1 MFAFSN
7 GEGVVVRY
15 SKTASTAEAIAVEL
29 ASTCVPSRL
38 WPRFAFETFSGR
50 QDRRGERRSWAES
63 TREGSLGAACDQL
76 DEGRD
81 TFSSARRSREAKIGL
96 PTNSTSS

>member
-1 MFAFSN
+1 MTISLASISQGTRPMFAFSN

-38 WPRFAFETFSGR
+38 WPRFAHLRAPSG
-50 QDRRGERRSWAES
+50 
-63 TREGSLGAACDQL
+63 
-76 DEGRD
+76 
-81 TFSSARRSREAKIGL
+81 
-96 PTNSTSS
+96 

>member
-38 WPRFAFETFSGR
+38 WPRFAHL
-50 QDRRGERRSWAES
+50 RRS
-63 TREGSLGAACDQL
+63 AAVRIAAVNVAV
-76 DEGRD
+76 GR
-81 TFSSARRSREAKIGL
+81 KH
-96 PTNSTSS
+96 P